1 MYSSTTLTKRRP
13 CGLIELGFL
22 DFQLSLLLFW
32 FNLFISFPE
41 RDLQAHLYQI
51 SRFATFC
58 LHDRVMPSPSP
69 SWLTPKRRRTTGN
82 LRTVANGRVSNETA
96 RTTSDSG
103 SPKIERPTNLH
114 RPISALPTVGN
125 GMDDGNLFYAYAR
138 KVWSN
143 LLRRQQL

>member
-1 MYSSTTLTKRRP
+1 MYSSTALTKRRP
-13 CGLIELGFL
+13 YDLIELGFL
-22 DFQLSLLLFW
+22 DFQLSSLSFGFYLFVP
-32 FNLFISFPE
+32 FPE
-41 RDLQAHLYQI
+41 RDSQARPYRTP
-51 SRFATFC
+51 RFPTFC

-114 RPISALPTVGN
+114 RPISALPSVGN
-125 GMDDGNLFYAYAR
+125 GVDDGNLFYAYAR
-138 KVWSN
+138 KVYHHGAE
-143 LLRRQQL
+143 